1 MVSTF
6 NWCSAIWPSGS
17 LTPIPGVYYISH
29 FYIVSLS
36 IKRVLVGMPGTPGDD
51 PVTNCVSHYRKQS
64 SSSFSSCST
73 SSELQ
78 SLPLTKRVVSS
89 SSTSLNNSSPRLTK
103 TPRKSSSRQ
112 TELADIQSDVE
123 SDQPQPRPQ
132 PSEVRRPG
140 GPSQARSE
148 YSNTPIYTSSSHIYH
163 SNHPVLL
170 STQESW
176 AFLNFKNIS

>member
-1 MVSTF
+1 
-6 NWCSAIWPSGS
+6 
-17 LTPIPGVYYISH
+17 
-29 FYIVSLS
+29 
-36 IKRVLVGMPGTPGDD
+36 MPGTPGDD
-51 PVTNCVSHYRKQS
+51 PVTNRVSHYRKQS

-123 SDQPQPRPQ
+123 SDQPQSLPQ
-132 PSEVRRPG
+132 PKPSEVSRPG
-140 GPSQARSE
+140 QNQSRSALFLRIPISQYLHLHIFTSIILFCYRLNTVVASPYSICICCSRPPS
-148 YSNTPIYTSSSHIYH
+148 
-163 SNHPVLL
+163 L
-170 STQESW
+170 
-176 AFLNFKNIS
+176 